1 MVIILID
8 IIITFDIIIVW
19 QISPC
24 LLLYP
29 LSRSGCSQVP
39 VFWDREPWQLCLRLP
54 GNQRWCVI
62 LIFFSAHYSYCLAIS
77 QSFSLLTYYLF
88 FQVYSWVPWD
98 LPNFLPHVSC
108 KLNWLTSTQ
117 SNFAGETSGANLIG
131 TFCGYKMPKDIKSTS
146 NSLWIKFV
154 SDGSV
159 QKAGFSASFMKE
171 WVVWLERRASKYLN
185 SKVRRM
191 PLSGPW
197 VRARVYQHPWRIQ
210 LLMQVSKFVE
220 FWYRVEVPEL
230 LHINRNTGTG

>member
-1 MVIILID
+1 MTTVSTTTWKSEMV
-8 IIITFDIIIVW
+8 
-19 QISPC
+19 
-24 LLLYP
+24 
-29 LSRSGCSQVP
+29 R
-39 VFWDREPWQLCLRLP
+39 
-54 GNQRWCVI
+54 
-62 LIFFSAHYSYCLAIS
+62 YSYFFLGPLFLLSGHIKAFYFPVY
-77 QSFSLLTYYLF
+77 FSLWSSQPLH
-88 FQVYSWVPWD
+88 
-98 LPNFLPHVSC
+98 HVSC

-117 SNFAGETSGANLIG
+117 SNFPGETSGANLIG

-171 WVVWLERRASKYLN
+171 WVVCRLERRASKNSN

-210 LLMQVSKFVE
+210 LLLQVSKVVELWHSPKRLPQVFVSPRQCTDHRQHSE
-220 FWYRVEVPEL
+220 GGHQALVTYHLIV
-230 LHINRNTGTG
+230 H

>member
-1 MVIILID
+1 MTTVSTTTWKSEMVRY
-8 IIITFDIIIVW
+8 
-19 QISPC
+19 S
-24 LLLYP
+24 Y
-29 LSRSGCSQVP
+29 
-39 VFWDREPWQLCLRLP
+39 
-54 GNQRWCVI
+54 
-62 LIFFSAHYSYCLAIS
+62 FFSAHYSYCLAIS

-171 WVVWLERRASKYLN
+171 WVVFTWKAREQIFKFQGTTNATRRTMGASTSVSTPLEDTAAHA
-185 SKVRRM
+185 
-191 PLSGPW
+191 G
-197 VRARVYQHPWRIQ
+197 
-210 LLMQVSKFVE
+210 
-220 FWYRVEVPEL
+220 
-230 LHINRNTGTG
+230 